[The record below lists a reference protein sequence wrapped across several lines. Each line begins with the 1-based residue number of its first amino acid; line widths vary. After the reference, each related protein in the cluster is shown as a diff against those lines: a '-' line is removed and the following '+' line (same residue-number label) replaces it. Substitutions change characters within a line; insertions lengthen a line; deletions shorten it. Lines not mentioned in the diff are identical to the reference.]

1 MSQVDITQIPAVMR
15 SNQWFIA
22 ATLLEQWFN
31 QPANADSF
39 RASPDTT
46 TINMDNWVLK
56 FSRAQQVY
64 NTMLAEKIWRRPQ
77 AQTVIVNM
85 LKRQGKL
92 GVEPQS
98 FGDFS
103 QPVPVIDQ
111 NYIQYRTLGY
121 MFWDPV
127 DDLFAALGRVTF
139 RMAITGQVLPKSH
152 GGYII
157 QIKKIGIY
165 LRDSYDFNGS
175 QHLGYWNIEK
185 QYGGKNFF
193 RGSLVRNAD
202 FRHWREQQGKGGDY
216 LVFSDLKV
224 IQLPAEGEILTI

>member
-1 MSQVDITQIPAVMR
+1 MSKVDITQIPAVMR
-15 SNQWFIA
+15 SNQWFVA
-22 ATLLEQWFN
+22 ASLLEQWFN
-31 QPANADSF
+31 QPANADSSL
-39 RASPDTT
+39 ASPDTT

-56 FSRAQQVY
+56 FPRAQQVY

-103 QPVPVIDQ
+103 QPVPVIDRD
-111 NYIQYRTLGY
+111 YIQYRTLGY
-121 MFWDPV
+121 TFWDPI

-152 GGYII
+152 GGYMV

-175 QHLGYWNIEK
+175 QYLGYWNIEK

-193 RGSLVRNAD
+193 RGTLVRNAD
-202 FRHWREQQGKGGDY
+202 FRRWREQQGRGGDY

-224 IQLPAEGEILTI
+224 IQLPVEGEILTI